1 MAHNSTNSSHEGAS
15 GGNVWSSGSRGTETK
30 QNKKSFVIFFF
41 FQGGGRGGYSRQDSN
56 NEENGFRGR

>member
-1 MAHNSTNSSHEGAS
+1 MKADLAAMFGVVALA
-15 GGNVWSSGSRGTETK
+15 VRK
-30 QNKKSFVIFFF
+30 QNKTKVSCYFFF